1 MADSLADY
9 SKIQELL
16 EIRRLYEEM
25 QERHQSELDEA
36 NSRVEYLESELRSRA
51 NATSASGERVH
62 ELEEEGET
70 EEVAVEEPIEIP
82 LMAVPDIAEL
92 ESRVLDDPGAPDPH
106 RSLAEALIEAR
117 AG

>member
-36 NSRVEYLESELRSRA
+36 NSRVEYLETELRSRA
-51 NATSASGERVH
+51 DATSASGERVH
-62 ELEEEGET
+62 ELEEE
-70 EEVAVEEPIEIP
+70 
-82 LMAVPDIAEL
+82 AERL
-92 ESRVLDDPGAPDPH
+92 R
-106 RSLAEALIEAR
+106 RSLQVQRQEYETKIERLQGRVKELSSEQVSKSPPETAR
-117 AG
+117 SGFFRR